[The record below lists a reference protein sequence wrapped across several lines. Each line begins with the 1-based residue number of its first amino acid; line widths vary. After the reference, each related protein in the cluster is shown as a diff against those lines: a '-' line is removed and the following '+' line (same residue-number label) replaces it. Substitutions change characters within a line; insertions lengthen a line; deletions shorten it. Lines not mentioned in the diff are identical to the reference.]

1 MARAE
6 RKRSGEVVRS
16 FDPEALRKLRESRG
30 LSHDSLGAMVRVARP
45 NLIGYEKGRERPGIE
60 VLGDLAR
67 ALEVDPLALTTAT
80 PATVTLAD
88 LRARAGLTKSA
99 LATRVGL
106 GRYMWDQIE
115 RGKRTLQPGVVPVAA
130 SALGVSE
137 RALRAALQ
145 RGIRA
150 ATQATEPPSS

>member
-16 FDPEALRKLRESRG
+16 FDPEALRRLREARG

-67 ALEVDPLALTTAT
+67 ALGVDPLALTRVT
-80 PATVTLAD
+80 PATATLAD
-88 LRARAGLTKSA
+88 LRARAGLSKSS
-99 LATRVGL
+99 LAGRVGL
-106 GRYMWDQIE
+106 GRYMWDQVE
-115 RGKRTLQPGVVPVAA
+115 RGKRTLQPDVASKVAA
-130 SALGVSE
+130 ALGVS
-137 RALRAALQ
+137 
-145 RGIRA
+145 
-150 ATQATEPPSS
+150 